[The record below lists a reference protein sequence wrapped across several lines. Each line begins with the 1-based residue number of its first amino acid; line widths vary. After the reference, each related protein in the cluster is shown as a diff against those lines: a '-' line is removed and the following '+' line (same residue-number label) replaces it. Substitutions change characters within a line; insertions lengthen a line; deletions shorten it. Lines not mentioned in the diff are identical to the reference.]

1 MATILNEAAGA
12 DQRAATAYVRLRNV
26 TKLYRSRRESVAA
39 VSNVNLDIAT
49 GEFVS
54 IVGPKGCGKTT
65 LLSMVAGLVPA
76 SSGTV
81 SIAGRTVK
89 KAQTEIGTV
98 FADPILMDWRSVLE
112 NVLLQAEIRDLDRDD
127 YRPRAEKLLE
137 LAGLAEL
144 RDTSAYQLSPA
155 NRQRVTICRAF
166 VHEPPLL
173 LFDEPFAGLDPRN
186 RQQIALD
193 LQKLWM
199 FAPKSVLMIAS
210 SVAEAVLL
218 SDRVIVMTASPG
230 TVEAEVSIPVPRP
243 RLMDAASVTEL
254 REYGEQIRA
263 TFERLGVPP
272 EDQPAA

>member
-1 MATILNEAAGA
+1 MATVINEAAA
-12 DQRAATAYVRLRNV
+12 AEQRASTPYVRLRNV

-39 VSNVNLDIAT
+39 VANINLDIGA

-54 IVGPKGCGKTT
+54 ILAPKGSGKTT
-65 LLSMVAGLVPA
+65 LLSMVAGLVPV

-81 SIAGRTVK
+81 AIAGRTVK

-127 YRPRAEKLLE
+127 YRPRAEQLIE
-137 LAGLAEL
+137 LVGLKEL
-144 RDTSAYQLSPA
+144 RDTSAYQLSAA
-155 NRQRVTICRAF
+155 NRQRLTICRAF
-166 VHEPPLL
+166 VHDPPLL
-173 LFDEPFAGLDPRN
+173 LFDEPFAGLDPRH

-199 FAPKSVLMIAS
+199 FSPKSVLMIAS

-218 SDRVIVMTASPG
+218 SDRVIVMTAAPG
-230 TVEAEVSIPVPRP
+230 TVAADVAIGVPRP
-243 RLMDAASVTEL
+243 RLSDPSTVDEL
-254 REYGEQIRA
+254 RELGEDIRRQ
-263 TFERLGVPP
+263 FGQMGVPP
-272 EDQPAA
+272 EEQPAA